1 LKRRTDFEPGLQ
13 VQFENPQI
21 PEGINVGASRP
32 LKDFAAIAVSLI
44 VFAVLAALVLYVAA
58 GAIAKRVSFET
69 EARIA
74 GRFIKPNAERG
85 ATELA
90 LQGLA
95 DRLIGHMNV
104 PAGMRVH
111 VHYQDNATINAMATL
126 GGNVF
131 MYRGLLE
138 KLPHENALAMVMAHE
153 IAHVLHRD
161 PVVGAGRGVAMAV
174 ALSSLTMGVGE
185 GAAGR
190 MISSSA
196 LLTGLTFSREQE
208 LAADEAALAA
218 VARQYGHV
226 GGATELFRI
235 FQQLR
240 EGRGEPPKFL
250 ATHPLTADRITRIEA
265 LARERGWLADGAVT
279 PLDPALRPLAKPA
292 PAPPDQ

>member
-1 LKRRTDFEPGLQ
+1 
-13 VQFENPQI
+13 
-21 PEGINVGASRP
+21 
-32 LKDFAAIAVSLI
+32 
-44 VFAVLAALVLYVAA
+44 
-58 GAIAKRVSFET
+58 
-69 EARIA
+69 
-74 GRFIKPNAERG
+74 
-85 ATELA
+85 
-90 LQGLA
+90 
-95 DRLIGHMNV
+95 MNS
-104 PAGMRVH
+104 PAGVRVQ
-111 VHYQDNATINAMATL
+111 VHYQDSATINAMATL

-174 ALSSLTMGVGE
+174 ALSALTMGVGE

-226 GGATELFRI
+226 GGAAELFRI

-250 ATHPLTADRITRIEA
+250 ATHPLTADRIARIEA
-265 LARERGWLADGAVT
+265 LARERGWSTEGAIT
-279 PLDPALRPLAKPA
+279 SLDQALRPRASA
-292 PAPPDQ
+292 ERGE

>member
-1 LKRRTDFEPGLQ
+1 MK
-13 VQFENPQI
+13 FENPQI
-21 PEGINVGASRP
+21 PEGINVGKSHP
-32 LKDFAAIAVSLI
+32 LKDFTAIALSL
-44 VFAVLAALVLYVAA
+44 VVLAALAALALYLAA
-58 GAIAKRVSFET
+58 GQIARRVSFET
-69 EARIA
+69 ESRIA
-74 GRFIKPNAERG
+74 SRFIQPRVERSP
-85 ATELA
+85 TELA
-90 LQGLA
+90 LQALA

-104 PAGMRVH
+104 PAGVRVH
-111 VHYQDNATINAMATL
+111 VHYQDTPTINAMATL

-174 ALSSLTMGVGE
+174 ALSTLTMGVGE

-218 VARQYGHV
+218 VARHYGHV

-235 FQQLR
+235 FQRMR
-240 EGRGEPPKFL
+240 EGKGEPPKFL

-265 LARERGWLADGAVT
+265 LARERGWSAEGATT
-279 PLDPALRPLAKPA
+279 PLSQALRTGPRPEAGKPG
-292 PAPPDQ
+292 QQ

>member
-1 LKRRTDFEPGLQ
+1 M
-13 VQFENPQI
+13 QFENPKI
-21 PEGINVGASRP
+21 PDGINVGASHP
-32 LKDFAAIAVSLI
+32 LKDFLAIAVSLI
-44 VFAVLAALVLYVAA
+44 VLAALAALVLYFAA

-74 GRFIKPNAERG
+74 SRFIQPKAERG

-90 LQGLA
+90 LQALA
-95 DRLIGHMNV
+95 DRLVAQMNV
-104 PAGMRVH
+104 PAGARVH
-111 VHYQDNATINAMATL
+111 VHYQDSATINAMATL

-174 ALSSLTMGVGE
+174 ALSALTMGMGE

-226 GGATELFRI
+226 GGAAELFRI
-235 FQQLR
+235 FLQLR

-250 ATHPLTADRITRIEA
+250 ATHPLTADRIARIET
-265 LARERGWLADGAVT
+265 LARERGWPTEGAIT
-279 PLDPALRPLAKPA
+279 PLDQALRPRPKAEPA
-292 PAPPDQ
+292 E